1 MSCGFETVDIDGV
14 PVSCSHEMWDGHI
27 LGNHPMLAGLQRL
40 VSEALTNPIAV
51 YDSGRRS
58 NRKLCYREAVQP
70 LPFQERYI
78 LVVTARDHTSAGTVG
93 TVVTAYPVNDFLE
106 GDTLVWQR

>member
-1 MSCGFETVDIDGV
+1 MSCGFETVDVYGV
-14 PVSCSHEMWDGHI
+14 PVSCSHDTWDGHV
-27 LGNHPMLAGLQRL
+27 LDHHPMLSGLQRL
-40 VSEALTNPIAV
+40 AAEALTNPNAV

-58 NRKLCYREAVQP
+58 NRKLFYKEAMQP

-78 LVVTARDHTSAGTVG
+78 LVVTALDHTAAGTVG
-93 TVVTAYPVNDFLE
+93 VVVTVYPVNEFLK